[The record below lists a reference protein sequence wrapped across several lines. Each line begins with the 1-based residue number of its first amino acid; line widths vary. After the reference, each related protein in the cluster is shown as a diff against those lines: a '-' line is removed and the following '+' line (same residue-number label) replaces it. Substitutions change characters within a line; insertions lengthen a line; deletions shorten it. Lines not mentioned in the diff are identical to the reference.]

1 MSEHSTM
8 LPGWRR
14 PARLADRLARLR
26 DRALTSAKQRLAQIL
41 PAAVDNAPRRARRTA
56 ALLGGLAVLPG
67 LLASSPAQAAA
78 SQPAWRIESFCRRP
92 VAAEHRCLIRARQG
106 IVVFRIA
113 ELPRAPSSTQW
124 RDGVALLAWRDG
136 QGTQWRYYRPP
147 QQLSPTFANVLAAD
161 PGRHR
166 LAYRQGM
173 TLRVADM
180 FSGAPLAHWTL
191 PDDLR
196 AGSLQLDLRGPQ
208 PRVSWRDHAN
218 RAQTRTL

>member
-1 MSEHSTM
+1 MSEHSTIH
-8 LPGWRR
+8 PDRR
-14 PARLADRLARLR
+14 HPARLADRLARLR
-26 DRALTSAKQRLAQIL
+26 DRVLTGSPRLVAIR
-41 PAAVDNAPRRARRTA
+41 PAAVDSPSRHARRTA
-56 ALLGGLAVLPG
+56 ALVCGLAVLPG
-67 LLASSPAQAAA
+67 LLASSPARAAT
-78 SQPAWRIESFCRRP
+78 SEPAWRIESFCRRP

-113 ELPRAPSSTQW
+113 ELPRAPSTTQW
-124 RDGVALLAWRDG
+124 RDGVALLAWRSG
-136 QGTQWRYYRPP
+136 QNTQWRYYRPP
-147 QQLSPTFANVLAAD
+147 QQLSPTFDNVLAAD

-218 RAQTRTL
+218 RAQTQTL